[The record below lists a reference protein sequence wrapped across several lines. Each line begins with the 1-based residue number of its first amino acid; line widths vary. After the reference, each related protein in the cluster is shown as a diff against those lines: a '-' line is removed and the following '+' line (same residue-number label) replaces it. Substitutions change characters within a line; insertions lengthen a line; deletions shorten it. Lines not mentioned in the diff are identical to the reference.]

1 MKGFYSFQP
10 ENVYLDISIFQLKSQ
25 NKNAPIFHP
34 MGSNVMDTNWKEKE
48 KKTKGRN
55 ERQRMDIGTG
65 PEIDIEQASMEI
77 CSDGFLC
84 WPERRRLRK

>member
-1 MKGFYSFQP
+1 
-10 ENVYLDISIFQLKSQ
+10 
-25 NKNAPIFHP
+25 
-34 MGSNVMDTNWKEKE
+34 MGSNVIDTNWKEKE

-84 WPERRRLRK
+84 